1 MPREGKKMT
10 TVVAQIAQMIAAQAG
25 EGGGG
30 PASGLVENLGSVLPL
45 VLMFGVIYLL
55 LIRPASKQRKEH
67 ANLLARLK
75 KDDEVVT
82 NGGIYGRIVA
92 LDDKVATLEISDKV
106 KIRIMRDRIAGLWS
120 PESTAPRK

>member
-1 MPREGKKMT
+1 MT
-10 TVVAQIAQMIAAQAG
+10 TVLSQLAQLCLAQA
-25 EGGGG
+25 EGG
-30 PASGLVENLGSVLPL
+30 PAGEAAPGIFGSLGGMLPL

-55 LIRPASKQRKEH
+55 LIRPASKQRKDH
-67 ANLLARLK
+67 AALLNRLK

-82 NGGIYGRIVA
+82 NGGIYGRIVS

-120 PESTAPRK
+120 PQTETARK